1 MKKTALITGASS
13 GIGLELARYHASK
26 GGDVILAARRESAL
40 TDLKADLED
49 KHGVAAHVVVADL
62 ASPGGAQKLYDDVTS
77 AGLSV
82 DYLINNAGLGGHG
95 KLIDRALSDEMSM
108 IDLNVK
114 ALVDLTHRFA
124 SDMVTRGGGKI
135 LNVGSTAGFAPGP
148 NQAVYFA
155 TKAFVNSFSQA
166 IDHEFRPKGV
176 TSTVLA
182 PGYVKTE
189 FAEVAKLEGT
199 KLVKQGG
206 ATAASVA
213 KVGYEAMLQGKL
225 VVINEAK
232 LSVLMNWVIPF
243 LPRRMVLKTMSDMQE
258 K

>member
-1 MKKTALITGASS
+1 MSKTALVTGASS
-13 GIGLELARYHASK
+13 GIGLEVARYHASK
-26 GGDVILAARRESAL
+26 GGDVILVARRESAL
-40 TDLKADLED
+40 TDLKAELEA
-49 KHGVAAHVVVADL
+49 KHGITAHVIVADL
-62 ASPGGAQKLYDDVTS
+62 AAEGGAEKLYQDVTQ

-82 DYLINNAGLGGHG
+82 DYLINNAGFGGHG
-95 KLIDRALSDEMSM
+95 KHIDRALPEELSM

-114 ALVDLTHRFA
+114 ALVELTHRFA
-124 SDMVTRGGGKI
+124 ADMVAKGGGKI

-166 IDHEFRPKGV
+166 IDHELRPKGV

-189 FAEVAKLEGT
+189 FAEVANLEGT
-199 KLVKQGG
+199 ALVKQGG

-213 KVGYEAMLQGKL
+213 KFGYDAMMAGKL
-225 VVINEAK
+225 IVINEAK
-232 LSVLMNWVIPF
+232 LNVLMNWVIPL
-243 LPRRMVLKTMSDMQE
+243 LPRRLVLKIMGDMQE